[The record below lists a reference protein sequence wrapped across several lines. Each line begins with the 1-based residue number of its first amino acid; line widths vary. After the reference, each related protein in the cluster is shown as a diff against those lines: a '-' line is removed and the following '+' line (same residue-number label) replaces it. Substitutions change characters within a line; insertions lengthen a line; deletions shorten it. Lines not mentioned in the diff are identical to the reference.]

1 MNPYLFH
8 IILTNKE
15 YGGYYMDLELY
26 ETLKLVAPGTPLRAG
41 LDNILN
47 ANRGALIVIGNTK
60 EVLDISQGGF
70 YINCEYTPSNLY
82 ELGKMDGAIILS
94 GDIKRILYANVHL
107 HPCQRILSKETGTRH
122 KTAEQ
127 VAKQT
132 GALVIAI
139 SERRQ
144 IITLYKSNFKYILKD
159 INEIINK
166 TSQAVKT
173 LEKYKDIL
181 DESIDDLTYLEI
193 KDSVKLHHVAYVIQ
207 RMEMVW
213 RILNEINLYI
223 AELGT
228 EGRLFNLQVMDSA
241 KGLHLERENLFKD
254 YINEEKRDYVEFLKD
269 IAQLKLEEL
278 LDLELIAKL
287 LGYEGIDSLDLKIS
301 PRGYRILSKIPNI
314 PNSVLE
320 NIILTFGN
328 IKSIMNASNKELE
341 SIDGVGKVRAARIL
355 EGLKD
360 LQEKYNK

>member
-1 MNPYLFH
+1 LNPYLFH

-94 GDIKRILYANVHL
+94 GDLKRILYANVHL

-241 KGLHLERENLFKD
+241 KGLHLERE
-254 YINEEKRDYVEFLKD
+254 IGRASCRERV
-269 IAQLKLEEL
+269 
-278 LDLELIAKL
+278 
-287 LGYEGIDSLDLKIS
+287 SS
-301 PRGYRILSKIPNI
+301 P
-314 PNSVLE
+314 V
-320 NIILTFGN
+320 
-328 IKSIMNASNKELE
+328 
-341 SIDGVGKVRAARIL
+341 
-355 EGLKD
+355 
-360 LQEKYNK
+360 